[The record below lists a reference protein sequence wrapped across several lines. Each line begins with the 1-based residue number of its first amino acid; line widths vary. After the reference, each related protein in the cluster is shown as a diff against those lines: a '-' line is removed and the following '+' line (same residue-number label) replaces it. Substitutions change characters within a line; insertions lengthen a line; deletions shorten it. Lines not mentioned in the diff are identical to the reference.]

1 MSTGIEALDIL
12 AEQFA
17 RLPGIGRKS
26 AQRLALAL
34 LEYSDEDI
42 QAFVS
47 AVGEA
52 KAKIHRCPICQN
64 LTDREVCPVCANAA
78 RDKSVICVVED
89 ARAVMAFERVRSYNG
104 VYHVLHGLI
113 SPMSGITP
121 DALTLRELLA
131 RLQDDTVKE
140 IIMATGATAEGEATA
155 MYISRLLS
163 PLGVKVTRLAHGIP
177 YGGELEYADEIT
189 LSHAL
194 AGRRNL
200 EKQNDRNRGRFLL
213 FVYWGVGSPKL
224 FSP

>member
-17 RLPGIGRKS
+17 RLPGVGRKS

-34 LEYSDEDI
+34 LSYSDEDVN
-42 QAFVS
+42 AFVA

-52 KAKIHRCPICQN
+52 RAKIHRCPICQN
-64 LTDREVCPVCANAA
+64 LTDREVCPVCANTA
-78 RDKSVICVVED
+78 RDRSVICVVED
-89 ARAVMAFERVRSYNG
+89 ARAVMAFEKVRSYNG

-194 AGRRNL
+194 AGR
-200 EKQNDRNRGRFLL
+200 DRKS
-213 FVYWGVGSPKL
+213 VV
-224 FSP
+224 

>member
-1 MSTGIEALDIL
+1 MNTGIEALDVL

-34 LEYSDEDI
+34 LEYTPEDI
-42 QAFVS
+42 AAFT
-47 AVGEA
+47 AAIGDA
-52 KAKIHRCPICQN
+52 KEKIHRCPICEN
-64 LTDREVCPVCANAA
+64 LTDREICPVCASPS

-121 DALTLRELLA
+121 DTLTLRELLA

-140 IIMATGATAEGEATA
+140 VIVATGATTEGEATA

-163 PLGVKVTRLAHGIP
+163 PLGIKVTRLAHGIP

-189 LSHAL
+189 LSRAL
-194 AGRRNL
+194 EGRRN
-200 EKQNDRNRGRFLL
+200 F
-213 FVYWGVGSPKL
+213 
-224 FSP
+224 

>member
-1 MSTGIEALDIL
+1 MNTGIEALDIL

-34 LEYSDEDI
+34 LEYTPEDI
-42 QAFVS
+42 AAFT
-47 AVGEA
+47 AAIGDA
-52 KAKIHRCPICQN
+52 KEKIHRCPICEN
-64 LTDREVCPVCANAA
+64 LTDREICPVCASPS

-121 DALTLRELLA
+121 DTLTLRELLA

-140 IIMATGATAEGEATA
+140 VIVATGATTEGEATA

-163 PLGVKVTRLAHGIP
+163 PLGIKVTRLAHGIP

-189 LSHAL
+189 LSRAL
-194 AGRRNL
+194 EGRR
-200 EKQNDRNRGRFLL
+200 DF
-213 FVYWGVGSPKL
+213 
-224 FSP
+224 

>member
-1 MSTGIEALDIL
+1 MNSGIEALDIL
-12 AEQFA
+12 SEQFA

-26 AQRLALAL
+26 AQRLALSL
-34 LEYSDEDI
+34 LEYSTEDI
-42 QAFVS
+42 AAFVT
-47 AVGEA
+47 AIGDA

-64 LTDREVCPVCANAA
+64 LTDREVCSVCDNPS

-89 ARAVMAFERVRSYNG
+89 ARAVMAFERVRSFNG

-121 DALTLRELLA
+121 DTLSLRELLS
-131 RLQDDTVKE
+131 RLQDETVKE
-140 IIMATGATAEGEATA
+140 VIVATGATTEGEATA

-189 LSHAL
+189 LSRAL
-194 AGRRNL
+194 EGRR
-200 EKQNDRNRGRFLL
+200 DF
-213 FVYWGVGSPKL
+213 
-224 FSP
+224 

>member
-1 MSTGIEALDIL
+1 MSTWIEALDIL

-26 AQRLALAL
+26 AQRLALAG
-34 LEYSDEDI
+34 LEYRDEDI
-42 QAFVS
+42 AAFVG

-78 RDKSVICVVED
+78 RDRSVICVVED
-89 ARAVMAFERVRSYNG
+89 ARAVMAFEKVRSYNG

-163 PLGVKVTRLAHGIP
+163 PLGIKVTRLAHGIP

-200 EKQNDRNRGRFLL
+200 E
-213 FVYWGVGSPKL
+213 
-224 FSP
+224 